1 LDFQHCLCEFV
12 DLTATG
18 EGGTASIAVDGGRTY
33 DGGLDC
39 TRGVCTGVDD
49 DLIDVLV
56 EGFLRETDEFVYT
69 IQVIKDFV
77 AVFAEL
83 VC

>member
-1 LDFQHCLCEFV
+1 LA
-12 DLTATG
+12 TTG
-18 EGGTASIAVDGGRTY
+18 ERRSATIAVDSGWAH

-39 TRGVCTGVDD
+39 SRSVCAGIDD
-49 DLIDVLV
+49 NLIDVLV